1 VLEFTSRLMVALIV
15 AAIVLLV
22 VYSAGIPSTVRP

>member
-1 VLEFTSRLMVALIV
+1 MVALIV

-22 VYSAGIPSTVRP
+22 VFSAGMPSTVRP